1 MRLFYAIALWG
12 LLDTLPLR
20 RGFEG
25 MRQLRWVDPDLIH
38 ITLNF
43 LGEVDKKACEEA
55 VFRLA
60 QVASGHEPFTLE
72 FASTGAFPERGSP
85 RVLWVGLSRE
95 SADRVSRLSRDLG
108 NDRPSPHVTI
118 ARVKDVVQSDLVAQW
133 RRVEPKWPDVPVE
146 RIQLVESKLT
156 PRGPVYSV
164 VASESLRG

>member
-1 MRLFYAIALWG
+1 
-12 LLDTLPLR
+12 
-20 RGFEG
+20 
-25 MRQLRWVDPDLIH
+25 
-38 ITLNF
+38 
-43 LGEVDKKACEEA
+43 
-55 VFRLA
+55 
-60 QVASGHEPFTLE
+60 
-72 FASTGAFPERGSP
+72 
-85 RVLWVGLSRE
+85 
-95 SADRVSRLSRDLG
+95 SRLSRDLG